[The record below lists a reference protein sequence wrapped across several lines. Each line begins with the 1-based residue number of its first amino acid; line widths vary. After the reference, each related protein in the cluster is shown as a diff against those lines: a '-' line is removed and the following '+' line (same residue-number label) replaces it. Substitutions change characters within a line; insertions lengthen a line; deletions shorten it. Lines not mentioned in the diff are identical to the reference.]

1 MAIKYDKNVD
11 YQAEINKAVAR
22 GDYASAKIL
31 EQQRNAKIAGE
42 GIKDYSMTTTFQN
55 YNPSPVASS
64 PSYTPKTPSYMTGA
78 EMAKNLGIDY
88 DYQSILDKLNKAT
101 EAEYALKNKEYAMTE
116 NQFYNQMYGAQG
128 TALDTIRKSQAQAI
142 ATGASR
148 GLQSANELA
157 AMLGLQQETVASATD
172 LAQQRNLLKDKEAG
186 AYTQNVVNATDAYNN
201 LGLQLGAAINAKYAT
216 DIQNN
221 VGLMEYFKGLDQNA
235 KNLEGTMY
243 AADRNLEGTKYTADQ
258 NLAGN
263 KYTADQNLAGVDLTS
278 ARNLQGQLDYNQA
291 YLQATRIQAEA
302 TKYAANA
309 SAAAQKAYYD
319 SMKAQSPEEIFKLL
333 NNAKTEEEYV
343 LTIVG
348 GSQGHIPVEIA
359 REFWNNRKVKAAN
372 DALTEYIMSMPY
384 SAIRAG
390 FLPRPGIPMI
400 NPKGYPIYNSAGL
413 PENILAIEE
422 FYGD

>member
-22 GDYASAKIL
+22 GDYAAAKTL

-55 YNPSPVASS
+55 YNPSPAASS
-64 PSYTPKTPSYMTGA
+64 PSYKPKTPSYMSGA
-78 EMAKNLGIDY
+78 NMAKNLGIDY
-88 DYQSILDKLNKAT
+88 NYKNILSKYDEAT
-101 EAEYALKNKEYAMTE
+101 AAEYALKNKEYAMTE
-116 NQFYNQMYGAQG
+116 NQFYNQMYGTQG

-148 GLQSANELA
+148 GLQAANELA
-157 AMLGLQQETVASATD
+157 SLLGLQQETVASATD
-172 LAQQRNLLKDKEAG
+172 LAQQRNMLKDKEAE
-186 AYTQNVVNATDAYNN
+186 AYTQNVINATNTYNTLGTTLGN
-201 LGLQLGAAINAKYAT
+201 LINNKYAA

-235 KNLEGTMY
+235 KNLEGNMY

-263 KYTADQNLAGVDLTS
+263 KYAADQNLAGVDLTS

-309 SAAAQKAYYD
+309 SAEAQKAYYD
-319 SMKAQSPEEIFKLL
+319 SMKAQSPDEIFKLL

-343 LTIVG
+343 LAIVG

-359 REFWNNRKVKAAN
+359 REFWKNRNTNLAKNMLQDMLDDLMIPPNV
-372 DALTEYIMSMPY
+372 
-384 SAIRAG
+384 
-390 FLPRPGIPMI
+390 GIKPQA
-400 NPKGYPIYNSAGL
+400 PDWL
-413 PENILAIEE
+413 PEYDAM
-422 FYGD
+422 FRKYYMHK

>member
-1 MAIKYDKNVD
+1 MAIKYDKDIN

-31 EQQRNAKIAGE
+31 EQQRNAKIVGE

-55 YNPSPVASS
+55 YNPSPAASS
-64 PSYTPKTPSYMTGA
+64 PSYKPKTPSYMTGDA
-78 EMAKNLGIDY
+78 MAKNLGIDY
-88 DYQSILDKLNKAT
+88 NYKNILSKYDEAT
-101 EAEYALKNKEYAMTE
+101 AAEYALKNKEYAMTE

-148 GLQSANELA
+148 GLQAANELA
-157 AMLGLQQETVASATD
+157 SMLGLQQETVASATD
-172 LAQQRNLLKDKEAG
+172 LAQQRNMLKDKEAE
-186 AYTQNVVNATDAYNN
+186 AYTQNVINATNTYNTLGTTLGN
-201 LGLQLGAAINAKYAT
+201 LINNKYAA
-216 DIQNN
+216 DIQHN

-243 AADRNLEGTKYTADQ
+243 AADRNLEGNKYTADQ
-258 NLAGN
+258 NLEGT
-263 KYTADQNLAGVDLTS
+263 KYTADQNLAGVDLSS

-319 SMKAQSPEEIFKLL
+319 SMKAQSPDEIFKLL
-333 NNAKTEEEYV
+333 NNATTEEEYV

-348 GSQGHIPVEIA
+348 ASQGHIPVEVA
-359 REFWNNRKVKAAN
+359 RELWKNRNTNLAKQMLQDMLDDLMITPYSITTKPYAP
-372 DALTEYIMSMPY
+372 DWLTEYDATFGKYYMH
-384 SAIRAG
+384 
-390 FLPRPGIPMI
+390 
-400 NPKGYPIYNSAGL
+400 K
-413 PENILAIEE
+413 
-422 FYGD
+422 

>member
-22 GDYASAKIL
+22 GDYAAAKTL

-55 YNPSPVASS
+55 YNPSPAASS
-64 PSYTPKTPSYMTGA
+64 PSYKPKTPSYMSGA
-78 EMAKNLGIDY
+78 NMAKNLGIDY
-88 DYQSILDKLNKAT
+88 NYKNILSKYDEAT
-101 EAEYALKNKEYAMTE
+101 AAEYALKNKEYAMTE
-116 NQFYNQMYGAQG
+116 NQFYNQMYGTQG

-148 GLQSANELA
+148 GLQAANELA
-157 AMLGLQQETVASATD
+157 SLLGLQQETVASATD
-172 LAQQRNLLKDKEAG
+172 LAQQRNMLKDKEAE
-186 AYTQNVVNATDAYNN
+186 AYTQNVINATNTYNTLGTTLGN
-201 LGLQLGAAINAKYAT
+201 LINNKYAA

-235 KNLEGTMY
+235 KNLEGNMY

-263 KYTADQNLAGVDLTS
+263 KYAADQNLAGVDLTS

-309 SAAAQKAYYD
+309 SAEAQKAYYD
-319 SMKAQSPEEIFKLL
+319 SMKAQSPDEIFKLL
-333 NNAKTEEEYV
+333 NNATTEEEYV
-343 LTIVG
+343 LTLIG
-348 GSQGHIPVEIA
+348 ASQGHIPVEIA
-359 REFWNNRKVKAAN
+359 REFWKNRNTNLAKQMLQDMLDDLMIPPNVTTKPQAP
-372 DALTEYIMSMPY
+372 DWTEYDATFGKYYMH
-384 SAIRAG
+384 
-390 FLPRPGIPMI
+390 
-400 NPKGYPIYNSAGL
+400 K
-413 PENILAIEE
+413 
-422 FYGD
+422 

>member
-1 MAIKYDKNVD
+1 MAITYDKNID

-42 GIKDYSMTTTFQN
+42 GLKEYSMTTTFQN
-55 YNPSPVASS
+55 YNPSPAASS
-64 PSYTPKTPSYMTGA
+64 TSYKPKTPSYMTGA

-88 DYQSILDKLNKAT
+88 NYQNILDKLNKAT

-128 TALDTIRKSQAQAI
+128 TALDTIRKSQAQAV

-148 GLQSANELA
+148 GLQMANELA

-186 AYTQNVVNATDAYNN
+186 AYTQNVVDATNTYNT
-201 LGLQLGAAINAKYAT
+201 LGATLGNLINNRYAA
-216 DIQNN
+216 DVQHNI
-221 VGLMEYFKGLDQNA
+221 GLMEYFKGLDQNA
-235 KNLEGTMY
+235 KNLQGNMY
-243 AADRNLEGTKYTADQ
+243 AADRNLEGT
-258 NLAGN
+258 

-278 ARNLQGQLDYNQA
+278 ARNLQGQLDYNQT
-291 YLQATRIQAEA
+291 YLQAAKAQAEA
-302 TKYAANA
+302 TKYAANVN
-309 SAAAQKAYYD
+309 AAAQKAYYD

-359 REFWNNRKVKAAN
+359 REFWKNRNTNLAKQMLQDMLN
-372 DALTEYIMSMPY
+372 DLMITPYSITTRPYAPDWLTEYDATFGKYYMH
-384 SAIRAG
+384 
-390 FLPRPGIPMI
+390 
-400 NPKGYPIYNSAGL
+400 K
-413 PENILAIEE
+413 
-422 FYGD
+422 

>member
-22 GDYASAKIL
+22 GDYAAAKTL

-55 YNPSPVASS
+55 YNPSPAASS
-64 PSYTPKTPSYMTGA
+64 PSYKPKTPSYMSGA
-78 EMAKNLGIDY
+78 NMAKNLGIDY
-88 DYQSILDKLNKAT
+88 NYKNILSKYDEAT
-101 EAEYALKNKEYAMTE
+101 AAEYALKNKEYAMTE
-116 NQFYNQMYGAQG
+116 NQFYNQMYGTQG

-148 GLQSANELA
+148 GLQAANELA
-157 AMLGLQQETVASATD
+157 SLLGLQQETVASATD
-172 LAQQRNLLKDKEAG
+172 LAQQRNMLKDKEAE
-186 AYTQNVVNATDAYNN
+186 AYTQNVINATNTYNTLGTTLGN
-201 LGLQLGAAINAKYAT
+201 LINNKYAA

-235 KNLEGTMY
+235 KNLEGNMY

-263 KYTADQNLAGVDLTS
+263 KYAADQNLAGVDLTS

-309 SAAAQKAYYD
+309 SAEAQKAYYD
-319 SMKAQSPEEIFKLL
+319 SIKAQSPDEIFKLL
-333 NNAKTEEEYV
+333 NNATTEEEYV
-343 LTIVG
+343 LTLIG
-348 GSQGHIPVEIA
+348 ASQGHIPVEIA
-359 REFWNNRKVKAAN
+359 REFWKNRNTNLAKNMLQDMLN
-372 DALTEYIMSMPY
+372 DLMIPPNVTTKPQAPDWLTEYDATFGKYYMH
-384 SAIRAG
+384 
-390 FLPRPGIPMI
+390 
-400 NPKGYPIYNSAGL
+400 K
-413 PENILAIEE
+413 
-422 FYGD
+422 